1 MTSEDNK
8 RIAKNA
14 LFLYIRMFFVMLV
27 SFYTSR
33 VVLSSLGVVDYGVYS
48 VVGGIVGALAILTSA
63 MATSTQRWITVA
75 LGRGDEENLKRTFAV
90 SMTAQGI
97 IALLL
102 FLLIE
107 TVGLWYLS
115 TYAVIPTERMNAAT
129 FVFQLSA
136 ATSVLSVLNVPFQG
150 AILAHEK
157 MGAFALFS
165 IIDVVMK
172 LVICFALPVTQ
183 MDKLML
189 YSVLLFFAFAVN
201 LFCVW
206 TYCRR
211 KFAEVRFHFLWD
223 KAMIK
228 AMWGVAF
235 WNVTGKIAFISYSQG
250 LTLLTNIFF
259 GPAMNA
265 ASTISSQATNYL
277 NQLGSNFQTAI
288 NPQITKNYACS
299 NYPEVEKLVFRGIKF
314 PYFLML
320 FLAVPLFCEADILL
334 RFWLGNV
341 PDHALLFTRLA
352 IFVTL
357 IAIINNPLNTAAVA
371 NGNIRSFQL
380 YTNSIQILILPTT
393 YVVYKVGGIPESSTI
408 MFIIFFFLSTLMS
421 VWILRRLVHLSF
433 RHFITD
439 VLFVLFRV
447 TALSFAFP
455 VLVCYALPESWRR
468 FTTVLLLSL
477 TTTALT
483 IYTCGLRQNERLFLK
498 NFVTQKIAQWRNR

>member
-75 LGRGDEENLKRTFAV
+75 LGRGDEKNLKKTFAV

-107 TVGLWYLS
+107 TVGLWYLY
-115 TYAVIPTERMNAAT
+115 TYAVIPAERMNAAA

-150 AILAHEK
+150 VIMAHEK

-165 IIDVVMK
+165 ITDVVMK

-183 MDKLML
+183 MDKLIL
-189 YSVLLFFAFAVN
+189 YSVLLLFTFVVN
-201 LFCVW
+201 LLCVW

-228 AMWGVAF
+228 AMWKVAF
-235 WNVTGKIAFISYSQG
+235 WNMFGTVTFSCYSQG
-250 LTLLTNIFF
+250 LTLLINSFF

-265 ASTISSQATNYL
+265 ASAISSQATNYL
-277 NQLGSNFQTAI
+277 SQLGRNFQTAI
-288 NPQITKNYACS
+288 NPQITKNYACG

-320 FLAVPLFCEADILL
+320 FLAVPLFCEANILL

-393 YVVYKVGGIPESSTI
+393 YVVYKLGGIPESSTI
-408 MFIIFFFLSTLMS
+408 MFIVFFFLSTMMS
-421 VWILRRLVHLSF
+421 VWILRKLVRLSF

-447 TALSFAFP
+447 TALSFVFP
-455 VLVCYALPESWRR
+455 VLVCYALPESWGR
-468 FTTVLLLSL
+468 FTAVLLLSL

-483 IYTCGLRQNERLFLK
+483 IYICGLRQNERLFLI
-498 NFVTQKIAQWRNR
+498 NLVTQKIAQWRNH